1 MPSLNPDALRA
12 LIKST
17 LAPLGLYSPAAEEL
31 LMATCAQESAL
42 GLYRR
47 QQGGGPALGIFQMEP
62 ATFQDIFSN
71 YLAYKPALLTD
82 VGALAT
88 TQPPRPVEL
97 VTNDAFAVLMAR
109 VHYLRAPGAL
119 PDPASLEALWAYYKQ
134 YYNTPGGA
142 ATQSEFFA
150 NYRKYVKGA
159 AM

>member
-1 MPSLNPDALRA
+1 MTALNPDALRA

-82 VGALAT
+82 VCALAT

-109 VHYLRAPGAL
+109 IHYLRAPGAL
-119 PDPASLEALWAYYKQ
+119 PPATDLAGIWNYYRGH
-134 YYNTPGGA
+134 YNTVLGK
-142 ATQSEFFA
+142 ATQEEFYA
-150 NYRKYVKGA
+150 NYKKLVGGPA
-159 AM
+159 